1 MLPGGGMLTDQTPDK
16 RARADRPRARLS
28 RGEEG
33 GPLSRQLVHIG
44 LQQLARLIRL
54 GAGPL
59 YSRVSGLSEFE
70 WRVLARACDMPGLS
84 INELGKV
91 MRRGVAQVSRTVKR
105 LVSLGLLTR
114 ESIGGGPGVA
124 IHPTARGQD
133 VYAPLV
139 DLAVL
144 SEREL
149 TAGLSEEDLKT
160 LERIMVV
167 MTNNALARIA
177 REQQLAGGDP
187 LRPAEE

>member
-1 MLPGGGMLTDQTPDK
+1 MLIDQTPDEPAQG
-16 RARADRPRARLS
+16 RRPRARLS

-33 GPLSRQLVHIG
+33 GPLSRQLAHIG

-54 GAGPL
+54 GSGLL

-114 ESIGGGPGVA
+114 ENVGGGPGVA
-124 IHPTARGQD
+124 IRPTALGQE

-139 DLAVL
+139 DLAIL
-144 SEREL
+144 SERDL
-149 TAGLSEEDLKT
+149 TRGLSEEDLKT
-160 LERIMVV
+160 LDRIMAV
-167 MTNNALARIA
+167 MTENALARIA
-177 REQQLAGGDP
+177 REQQLAGDEALGAA
-187 LRPAEE
+187 AE